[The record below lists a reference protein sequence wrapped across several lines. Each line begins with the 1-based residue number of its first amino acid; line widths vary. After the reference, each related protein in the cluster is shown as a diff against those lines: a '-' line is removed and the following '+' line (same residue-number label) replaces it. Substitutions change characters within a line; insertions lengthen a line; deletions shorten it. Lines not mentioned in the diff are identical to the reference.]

1 MKIAVAGVGYVGL
14 SMAALLAR
22 EHTVTAVTTTPEKA
36 ERLNRGIS
44 PIRDPEIEQRLA
56 DGGLHLTVTTDKAA
70 AYRGA
75 DYVLIAAPTDY
86 DPDTDS
92 FDTHAVEDVIQSVL
106 AVNPQAVMVIK
117 STVPIGY
124 TQAAQARF
132 GTENLLFS
140 PEFLREGRAL
150 YDNLHPRRIV
160 VGANLSNAR
169 MTAAA
174 RTFADLLCAASD
186 ETDVPVLL
194 MQPMEAEAVKLF
206 ANTFLAMRVAFFNEL
221 DTFSELKGLDTGRVI
236 EGVCLD
242 PRIGNYYNNPS
253 FGYGGYCPP
262 KDTRQMLAN
271 YRGVPQDLIRAIVDS
286 NNTRKA
292 FVAGQVLQ
300 LAARRHGAAP
310 GPLVI
315 GVYRLAMKA
324 NSDNFRQSSVQDV
337 MLQLRRSGAEV
348 RIYEP
353 TLPDG
358 SDYRGLRVTNDLPQ
372 FLAACDAILANRCS
386 EALAPARDK
395 VYTRDLFSRD

>member
-1 MKIAVAGVGYVGL
+1 MQIAVAGVGYVGL
-14 SMAALLAR
+14 SLAVLLAQ

-86 DPDTDS
+86 DPDTNS
-92 FDTHAVEDVIQSVL
+92 FDTRAVEDVIRSVL

-150 YDNLHPRRIV
+150 YDNLHPQRIV
-160 VGANLSNAR
+160 VVADLDNAR

-174 RTFADLLCAASD
+174 RTFAGLLCAASA
-186 ETDVPVLL
+186 EPDVPVLL

-221 DTFSELKGLDTGRVI
+221 DTFSELKGLSAGRII

-253 FGYGGYCPP
+253 FGYGGYCLP

-271 YRGVPQDLIRAIVDS
+271 YTGVPQDLIRAIVDS

-300 LAARRHGAAP
+300 LAAQRHGAAP

-337 MLQLRRSGAEV
+337 MLQLQRSGAEV

-386 EALAPARDK
+386 ETLAPVRGK
-395 VYTRDLFSRD
+395 VYTRDLFFRD

>member
-160 VGANLSNAR
+160 VGADLSNAR

-253 FGYGGYCPP
+253 FGYGGYCLP

-395 VYTRDLFSRD
+395 VYTRDLFFRD

>member
-1 MKIAVAGVGYVGL
+1 MQIAVAGVGYVGL
-14 SMAALLAR
+14 SLAVLLAQ

-86 DPDTDS
+86 DPDTNS
-92 FDTHAVEDVIQSVL
+92 FDTRAVEDVIRSVL

-150 YDNLHPRRIV
+150 YDNLHPQRIV
-160 VGANLSNAR
+160 VGADLDNAR

-174 RTFADLLCAASD
+174 RTFAGLLCAASA
-186 ETDVPVLL
+186 EPDVPVLL

-221 DTFSELKGLDTGRVI
+221 DTFSELKGLSAGRII

-253 FGYGGYCPP
+253 FGYGGYCLP

-271 YRGVPQDLIRAIVDS
+271 YTGVPQDLIRAIVDS

-300 LAARRHGAAP
+300 LAAQRHGAAP

-337 MLQLRRSGAEV
+337 MLQLQRRGAEV

-358 SDYRGLRVTNDLPQ
+358 SNYRGLRVTNDLPQ

-386 EALAPARDK
+386 ETLAPVRGK
-395 VYTRDLFSRD
+395 VYTRDLFFRD

>member
-1 MKIAVAGVGYVGL
+1 
-14 SMAALLAR
+14 MAALLAR

-160 VGANLSNAR
+160 VGADLSNAR

-221 DTFSELKGLDTGRVI
+221 DTFSELKGLDTGRII

-253 FGYGGYCPP
+253 FGYGGYCLP

>member
-44 PIRDPEIEQRLA
+44 PICDPEIEQRLA
-56 DGGLHLTVTTDKAA
+56 AGGLHLTVTTDKAA

-106 AVNPQAVMVIK
+106 AVNPRAVMVIK

-160 VGANLSNAR
+160 VGADLSNAR

-253 FGYGGYCPP
+253 FGYGGYCLP

-395 VYTRDLFSRD
+395 VYTRDLFFRD

>member
-1 MKIAVAGVGYVGL
+1 MQIAVAGVGYVGL
-14 SMAALLAR
+14 SLAVLLAQ

-86 DPDTDS
+86 DPDTNS
-92 FDTHAVEDVIQSVL
+92 FDTRAVEDVIRSVL

-150 YDNLHPRRIV
+150 YDNLHPQRIV
-160 VGANLSNAR
+160 VGADPDNAR

-174 RTFADLLCAASD
+174 RTFAGLLCAASA
-186 ETDVPVLL
+186 EPDVPVLL

-221 DTFSELKGLDTGRVI
+221 DTFSELKGLSAGRII

-253 FGYGGYCPP
+253 FGYGGYCLP

-271 YRGVPQDLIRAIVDS
+271 YTGVPQDLIRAIVDS

-300 LAARRHGAAP
+300 LAAQRHGAAP

-337 MLQLRRSGAEV
+337 MLQLQRSGAEV

-386 EALAPARDK
+386 ETLAPVRGK
-395 VYTRDLFSRD
+395 VYTRDLFFRD

>member
-1 MKIAVAGVGYVGL
+1 MQIAVAGVGYVGL
-14 SMAALLAR
+14 SLAVLLAQ

-86 DPDTDS
+86 DPDTNS
-92 FDTHAVEDVIQSVL
+92 FDTRAVEDVIRSVL

-150 YDNLHPRRIV
+150 YDNLHPQRIV
-160 VGANLSNAR
+160 VGPDLDNAR

-174 RTFADLLCAASD
+174 RTFAGLLCAASA
-186 ETDVPVLL
+186 EPDVPVLL

-221 DTFSELKGLDTGRVI
+221 DTFSELKGLSAGRII

-253 FGYGGYCPP
+253 FGYGGYCLP

-271 YRGVPQDLIRAIVDS
+271 YTGVPQDLIRAIVDS

-300 LAARRHGAAP
+300 LAAQRHGAAP

-337 MLQLRRSGAEV
+337 MLQLQRSGAEV

-386 EALAPARDK
+386 ETLAPVRGK
-395 VYTRDLFSRD
+395 VYTRDLFFRD